1 MITSKP
7 SNSRKILLGAIATVL
22 VYLPIQETLAQELEE
37 IVVTSRRYEESITD
51 APVAVAVMDMDF
63 LEDQKIDSIQ
73 DILEITPGATWD
85 QFAAAQ
91 PGLSMRGIFGGTFG
105 NATLESAVQVVYDGI
120 PLTKAFMM
128 TIPTYDLARVEVM
141 RGPQG
146 TTFGRNATLGLMH
159 FISAKPSQET
169 SGDIRATVGDPDLV
183 GLSGHFNGGLT
194 DNLSGRIAFSYED
207 RDGSLEDTD
216 TGKALEGAENTS
228 IRASL
233 LFEPSDSFSAYVK
246 AEIINNDDM
255 PQVRR
260 GEGCAA
266 PWLNAGQFGG
276 YTDDCR
282 DWTARQDE
290 TRPLSVERDMF
301 FLTAELNWALQN
313 NLGITWL
320 SGYQDGEHH
329 SRQDAFGAPFALRD
343 QDVDNDAEVL
353 STELRLDN
361 HASGGGFRWLIG
373 AAYTDDTELREE
385 LNVGMPD
392 RGDCGG
398 RLASIGKDCPEWN
411 LYQRGDA
418 SNESLGIFGEI
429 GIDLG
434 ERFILTLGARYSDE
448 SRDYDFDVDGWGEA
462 GGLRGIGLDDP
473 TRDCAD
479 PLNRFD
485 DPEGRSNQS
494 PTGGPTAIAEIC
506 GTEADPVGYNA
517 TASQSW
523 DNTSVK
529 ATLQFAVTDNSN
541 IYLTYSE
548 GYKAGGFQMDARNL
562 DAFNAFI
569 DPEEME
575 NIELGWKGSYDRALF
590 AVTVFSQEQKN
601 SQVGTQLAVG
611 ASGNANMIFNAAS
624 VESTGI
630 ELEGTFALTDNWQLG
645 GSAGFYDAEFG
656 PGTTS
661 GATYNPITG
670 ELEPSGTDISGDRPN
685 NSPEETWAIWTA
697 YTLDFSGGSSI
708 RFRADTSHR
717 GDAWSR
723 LNNRGGRNIAD
734 TNFIN
739 LRPELDKFGVDVS
752 WTSANDS
759 MTVSVWGR
767 NLDDTMDQLNPGPG
781 VGYIY
786 NLGAAGP
793 DGVRDRDRPR
803 AFTGRKQVGA
813 TFAYRF

>member
-1 MITSKP
+1 MSKP
-7 SNSRKILLGAIATVL
+7 SSNFLRKFLLGAMGTIL
-22 VYLPIQETLAQELEE
+22 IYLPVQESLAQLEE
-37 IVVTSRRYEESITD
+37 IVVTSRRFEESITD
-51 APVAVAVMDMDF
+51 APIAVAVMGMDF
-63 LEDQKIDSIQ
+63 LQDQKVGSIQ

-105 NATLESAVQVVYDGI
+105 NATLESAVQVDYDGI

-128 TIPTYDLARVEVM
+128 TIPVYDLARVEIL

-194 DNLSGRIAFSYED
+194 DTLSGRIAFNYED
-207 RDGSLEDTD
+207 QDGNLEDTD

-233 LFEPSDSFSAYVK
+233 MFEPSDSFSAYVK
-246 AEIINNDDM
+246 AEVINNDDL

-260 GEGCAA
+260 GEGCVA

-276 YTDDCR
+276 YTDDCK

-290 TRPLSVERDMF
+290 TRSLYVERDMF
-301 FLTAELNWALQN
+301 FLTAELAWALQN
-313 NLGITWL
+313 DLGITWV

-329 SRQDAFGAPFALRD
+329 SRQDAFGTPFALRD
-343 QDVDNDAEVL
+343 QDVDNDAQVL

-361 HASGGGFRWLIG
+361 HASGSKFRWLVG

-385 LNVGMPD
+385 LNVGMPE
-392 RGDCGG
+392 RGGCGG
-398 RLASIGKDCPEWN
+398 RLVTIGKDCPEWN
-411 LYQRGDA
+411 LYQRADA
-418 SNESLGIFGEI
+418 SNESFGFFGEI
-429 GIDLG
+429 GIDLND
-434 ERFILTLGARYSDE
+434 RWALTLGARYSDE
-448 SRDYDFDVDGWGEA
+448 SRSLDWTADGWGDA
-462 GGLRGIGLDDP
+462 GGLSGIGLGNP
-473 TRDCAD
+473 EPGRDCAD
-479 PLNRFD
+479 PANRFP
-485 DPEGRSNQS
+485 DPLGRSMQS
-494 PTGGPTAIAEIC
+494 PSPATAIIC
-506 GTEADPVGYNA
+506 GTEANPVGYDAN
-517 TASQSW
+517 ASQSW

-529 ATLQFAVTDNSN
+529 ATLLFAVNDNSN

-562 DAFNAFI
+562 DAFNLFI

-590 AVTVFSQEQKN
+590 AVTVFSQEQSN

-611 ASGNANMIFNAAS
+611 SGNANMIFNAES

-645 GSAGFYDAEFG
+645 GSAGFYDVEFG
-656 PGTTS
+656 PGSSS

-670 ELEPSGTDISGDRPN
+670 AIEPSGDDISGERPN

-697 YTLDFSGGSSI
+697 YTLDFNGGSSI
-708 RFRADTSHR
+708 RFRADTTHR

-739 LRPELDKFGVDVS
+739 LRPDLDKFGVDVS
-752 WTSANDS
+752 WTSASDK

-786 NLGAAGP
+786 NLGAPGP